1 MHGALCDLARKRR
14 FDGSSCQEQ
23 RVCDAEWQA
32 RCHEEQC
39 EEYQVNACHVHYS
52 LVDCTGC
59 FGRFGCNDHLPL
71 VVGGGSV
78 GRTVASEVLDCFWYA
93 AILRAT
99 GSLRSKARWM
109 IDTRNTSS
117 LSSSSKARWHMTPPS
132 APA

>member
-1 MHGALCDLARKRR
+1 MHGALWDRARKRR

-52 LVDCTGC
+52 LVYCTGC
-59 FGRFGCNDHLPL
+59 FGRSGCNDHLPL

-78 GRTVASEVLDCFWYA
+78 GQTVASEVLDVMFLVRRNLAGDWEP
-93 AILRAT
+93 AIKGKL
-99 GSLRSKARWM
+99 G
-109 IDTRNTSS
+109 D
-117 LSSSSKARWHMTPPS
+117 
-132 APA
+132 